1 MTLTARFKSR
11 SLAARYL
18 TSSLTRSSSSPRVP
32 FNITPF
38 TDPGLL
44 VPDQLGRV
52 GVTQQCRCR
61 ASPLYAREGH
71 TASSFL
77 RPGLFSGGG
86 WGFFTGGPVSTLCPL
101 ANVWRLGPV
110 HCMRVKGLHTKRC
123 RRRENYQLHSLEIV
137 VPRKF
142 CFVGLACSFT
152 IIHFAC

>member
-18 TSSLTRSSSSPRVP
+18 TSSLTRSSSSSSPRVP

-77 RPGLFSGGG
+77 RPDYFQGGLGIFLPGGS
-86 WGFFTGGPVSTLCPL
+86 VATLGLL
-101 ANVWRLGPV
+101 ASIWRLGPV

-123 RRRENYQLHSLEIV
+123 TRRENYQLHSLEI
-137 VPRKF
+137 
-142 CFVGLACSFT
+142 CGSS
-152 IIHFAC
+152 